1 VSIIVPE
8 DCNIIRATVL
18 TKGGSGSAT
27 ILVQSAPIAS
37 YGSFSDITGG
47 NNVVLTS
54 VTKKDDSTLTGW
66 LNHVAAGT
74 TLNFSLSSST
84 TFTEIVVMLTLQRT
98 GTVTGSAGYTDA
110 QAIAAVA
117 SALANTG
124 NVAFTYSGGAI
135 SANTAGATANN
146 WAQTLSA
153 NGYQKL
159 PSGLIIQWG
168 NFALPVGSTTSVS
181 FPLTFPNNVWAV
193 TTSQGHSTSYGYPFA
208 VESLTTSGFTA
219 APDCSGGI
227 NSGTG
232 YYIAIGN

>member
-1 VSIIVPE
+1 MV
-8 DCNIIRATVL
+8 
-18 TKGGSGSAT
+18 
-27 ILVQSAPIAS
+27 
-37 YGSFSDITGG
+37 
-47 NNVVLTS
+47 
-54 VTKKDDSTLTGW
+54 
-66 LNHVAAGT
+66 
-74 TLNFSLSSST
+74 
-84 TFTEIVVMLTLQRT
+84 TLQRT

-117 SALANTG
+117 GALANTG

-135 SANTAGATANN
+135 SANTSGATSTT

-153 NGYQKL
+153 NGYQRL

-168 NFALPVGSTTSVS
+168 NFALPVGSTTAVT

-208 VESLTTSGFTA
+208 VESLSTSGFTA